1 MIEFKINGEEY
12 KIGDIT
18 IQQYY
23 DIYTN
28 LAKQGPTVQLEILSA
43 LSKCPIATLKQL
55 EQTQF
60 AILWN
65 ELVNGPLNLNDD
77 LPFHKHIAVNGKM
90 YGFTDI
96 KKLSIGELADMDVLR
111 NDPRKEQLLHKM
123 MAVVYRPALDI
134 TDNWIIVE
142 EYNADSVEER
152 AKEFLD
158 MPVAYVFGAMSFFLL
173 IKKYSIEAIVDS
185 LTTTE
190 EMTKEEIEMVEL
202 TKQVTL
208 GLLETGMEHS
218 STYQAEMLQK
228 LERLQN
234 SASMM
239 LSTGS
244 HITKTKLAKRKW
256 NTIAKW
262 LRSKLSKKDKI
273 KETI

>member
-12 KIGDIT
+12 KIGEIT
-18 IQQYY
+18 IQNYY

-43 LSKCPIATLKQL
+43 LSKCPIATLKTL

-60 AILWN
+60 ATLWN
-65 ELVNGPLNLNDD
+65 ELVNGPLNLHDD

-90 YGFTDI
+90 YGFTDV

-134 TDNWIIVE
+134 TDDWVITK
-142 EYNADSVEER
+142 EYDPDTVEER

-158 MPVAYVFGAMSFFLL
+158 MPIAYVFGAMSFFLL
-173 IKKYSIEAIVDS
+173 IKNYSIEAIVDS
-185 LTTTE
+185 LKTTE
-190 EMTKEEIEMVEL
+190 EMTPQEIEMVEL

-208 GLLETGMEHS
+208 RLLETGTQPS
-218 STYQAEMLQK
+218 SLWQTEMLEK
-228 LERLQN
+228 LEKLQN
-234 SASMM
+234 LASTTV
-239 LSTGS
+239 STGS
-244 HITKTKLAKRKW
+244 LTTKTKPEKRKW
-256 NTIAKW
+256 NMTALW
-262 LRSKLSKKDKI
+262 HKLKLKKDNI
-273 KETI
+273 KQ

>member
-12 KIGDIT
+12 KIGNIT

-28 LAKQGPTVQLEILSA
+28 LAKQGPTTQLEILSV
-43 LSKCPIATLKQL
+43 LSKCPMATLKKL

-60 AILWN
+60 AALWN
-65 ELVNGPLNLNDD
+65 ELINGPLNLHDD

-123 MAVVYRPALDI
+123 MAVVYRPAIDI
-134 TDNWIIVE
+134 TDNWVIVK
-142 EYNADSVEER
+142 EYDPETVEER

-158 MPVAYVFGAMSFFLL
+158 MPIAYVFGAMSFFLL
-173 IKKYSIEAIVDS
+173 IKKYSIEIMLDS

-190 EMTKEEIEMVEL
+190 EMTSQEIEMVHL
-202 TKQVTL
+202 TKQLTL
-208 GLLETGMEHS
+208 RLLETGMQPS
-218 STYQAEMLQK
+218 SSWQMETSEMLA
-228 LERLQN
+228 RLQN
-234 SASMM
+234 LASTMS
-239 LSTGS
+239 LTGS
-244 HITKTKLAKRKW
+244 HTTKTNLVKRKW
-256 NTIAKW
+256 NTIDKW
-262 LRSKLSKKDKI
+262 LKSKLNKNNKI
-273 KETI
+273 K

>member
-43 LSKCPIATLKQL
+43 LSKCPIATLKKL
-55 EQTQF
+55 EQTHF
-60 AILWN
+60 IALWN
-65 ELVNGPLNLNDD
+65 ELINGPLNLHDD
-77 LPFHKHIAVNGKM
+77 LPFHKHISVNGKL

-134 TDNWIIVE
+134 TNDWVIVK
-142 EYNADSVEER
+142 EYDAETVEER

-158 MPVAYVFGAMSFFLL
+158 MPIAYVFGAMSFFLL
-173 IKKYSIEAIVDS
+173 IRNYSIEAIVDS
-185 LTTTE
+185 LKTTE

-208 GLLETGMEHS
+208 SLLETGMQHS
-218 STYQAEMLQK
+218 SSYQEEMLQK
-228 LERLQN
+228 LEKLQN
-234 SASMM
+234 LASMM
-239 LSTGS
+239 HSTGL
-244 HITKTKLAKRKW
+244 HTTKTKLEKKSW
-256 NTIAKW
+256 STINRW
-262 LRSKLSKKDKI
+262 LKSKLNRKDKNKI
-273 KETI
+273 K

>member
-43 LSKCPIATLKQL
+43 LSKCPINTLKQL

-60 AILWN
+60 AALWN
-65 ELVNGPLNLNDD
+65 ELVNGPLNLHDN
-77 LPFHKHIAVNGKM
+77 LPFHKHIAVNGKL

-123 MAVVYRPALDI
+123 MAVVYRPATNI
-134 TDNWIIVE
+134 TDDWIVVK
-142 EYNADSVEER
+142 EYDPDTVEER

-158 MPVAYVFGAMSFFLL
+158 MPIAYVFGAMSFFLL
-173 IKKYSIEAIVDS
+173 IKNYSIEAMLDS

-190 EMTKEEIEMVEL
+190 EMTPQEIEMVEL

-208 GLLETGMEHS
+208 RLLETGTQHS
-218 STYQAEMLQK
+218 SSWQMETLEK

-234 SASMM
+234 LASTTA
-239 LSTGS
+239 STGS
-244 HITKTKLAKRKW
+244 HITKTKRAKKSW
-256 NTIAKW
+256 NTIDKW
-262 LRSKLSKKDKI
+262 LKLKLKKDKI
-273 KETI
+273 KQ